1 MSEKLKLGWAEVDM
15 TPDRPVY
22 LAGQFYERISEYVE
36 TPLTVTALA
45 IEADGEQAVIC
56 SCDIVA
62 ISEDM
67 VARVRKLL
75 EGRTDLPL
83 EKVMIGAIHSHTSI
97 EYNRNGRIDNST
109 NILLS
114 YAKDGGEYVS
124 TAPQTENVLTQDEA
138 TPYIAEKIA
147 EAVINAWNARKPAQ
161 IAHGFG
167 RAAVG
172 MCRRACYDDGTALM
186 WGDTNTANFTQLE
199 GGNDSG
205 IEILYTFDE
214 NRKITGVV
222 ANVACPAQVLEHRS
236 FISSDYWGKV
246 KQFLREKFGDELKV
260 LGLCSAAGDQ
270 CPRDLIRWVE
280 PETPVMD
287 PNINHDTHNERWADP
302 SMFDI
307 KGCTL
312 AGRRVANEILY
323 AYEDITDYYDTLP
336 FEHHVLTVDLPIR
349 RVTGTQYRAADRA
362 IREFFDEAGGTIN
375 YKDNAKLYIYA
386 GDIARYRYQ
395 QTHDIL
401 KTEVHVMRLG
411 DIAFATNP
419 FELFLDYG
427 NQIRAR
433 SAAKQTFLVQ
443 LCCGAEGYLPTEKA
457 EKGSHYSAYVSS
469 GICGHIG
476 GEQLVR
482 KTVQE
487 INDLFEK

>member
-15 TPDRPVY
+15 TPDCPIY
-22 LAGQFYERISEYVE
+22 LAGQFYERVSQYVE

-67 VARVRKLL
+67 VHRVRALVK
-75 EGRTDLPL
+75 GKVDLPL
-83 EKVMIGAIHSHTSI
+83 EKVMIGAIHSHTSFT
-97 EYNRNGRIDNST
+97 YNRHSGIDST
-109 NILLS
+109 KDVLLS
-114 YAKDGGEYVS
+114 YAPDDGEYVS
-124 TAPQTENVLTQDEA
+124 TAPKTENVMTPDEA
-138 TPYIAEKIA
+138 TEFVSKKIA
-147 EAVINAWNARKPAQ
+147 EAVVAAWNDRKPAQ

-172 MCRRACYDDGTALM
+172 MCRRACYDDGSALM
-186 WGDTNTANFTQLE
+186 WGDTNTANFTELE

-236 FISSDYWGKV
+236 FASSDYWGKV
-246 KQFLREKFGDELKV
+246 KQFLREKLGDDLKV

-287 PNINHDTHNERWADP
+287 PNINHDTHTERRADP

-312 AGRRVANEILY
+312 VGRRIATEILY
-323 AYEDITDYYDTLP
+323 AYEDITDYCDTLP
-336 FEHHVLTVDLPIR
+336 FEHRVLSVDLPIR
-349 RVTGTQYRAADRA
+349 RVTVSQYKEADRVL
-362 IREFFDEAGGTIN
+362 REFFADAGNTIN
-375 YKDNAKLYIYA
+375 YQDNAKLYIYA
-386 GDIARYRYQ
+386 GDIARYHYQ

-401 KTEVHVMRLG
+401 TTEVHVMRLG
-411 DIAFATNP
+411 DVAFATNP

-433 SAAKQTFLVQ
+433 SAAKQTFLIQ
-443 LCCGAEGYLPTEKA
+443 LCCGSHGYLPTEKA

-469 GICGHIG
+469 GVCGHIG

-487 INDLFEK
+487 INDLFSK

>member
-56 SCDIVA
+56 SCDIVS
-62 ISEDM
+62 ISAGM

-75 EGRTDLPL
+75 EGKVGLPL

-97 EYNRNGRIDNST
+97 DYNRGNGINDT
-109 NILLS
+109 KEILLS
-114 YAKDGGEYVS
+114 YAGNDGEYVS
-124 TAPQTENVLTQDEA
+124 VAPKTENVLTHDEA

-147 EAVINAWNARKPAQ
+147 EAIIGAWNARKPAQ

-186 WGDTNTANFTQLE
+186 WGDTNTANFTELE

-214 NRKITGVV
+214 NRNITGVV

-236 FISSDYWGKV
+236 FMSSDYWGKV
-246 KQFLREKFGDELKV
+246 KQFLREKFGDDLK
-260 LGLCSAAGDQ
+260 LLPLCSAAGDQ

-349 RVTGTQYRAADRA
+349 RVTGTQYREADRML
-362 IREFFDEAGGTIN
+362 RE
-375 YKDNAKLYIYA
+375 
-386 GDIARYRYQ
+386 
-395 QTHDIL
+395 
-401 KTEVHVMRLG
+401 V
-411 DIAFATNP
+411 
-419 FELFLDYG
+419 
-427 NQIRAR
+427 
-433 SAAKQTFLVQ
+433 
-443 LCCGAEGYLPTEKA
+443 
-457 EKGSHYSAYVSS
+457 
-469 GICGHIG
+469 
-476 GEQLVR
+476 
-482 KTVQE
+482 
-487 INDLFEK
+487 

>member
-1 MSEKLKLGWAEVDM
+1 
-15 TPDRPVY
+15 
-22 LAGQFYERISEYVE
+22 
-36 TPLTVTALA
+36 
-45 IEADGEQAVIC
+45 
-56 SCDIVA
+56 
-62 ISEDM
+62 
-67 VARVRKLL
+67 
-75 EGRTDLPL
+75 
-83 EKVMIGAIHSHTSI
+83 
-97 EYNRNGRIDNST
+97 
-109 NILLS
+109 
-114 YAKDGGEYVS
+114 
-124 TAPQTENVLTQDEA
+124 
-138 TPYIAEKIA
+138 
-147 EAVINAWNARKPAQ
+147 
-161 IAHGFG
+161 
-167 RAAVG
+167 

-246 KQFLREKFGDELKV
+246 KQYLREKLGDELKV
-260 LGLCSAAGDQ
+260 LALCSAAGDQ

-336 FEHHVLTVDLPIR
+336 FEHRVLKVDLPIR

-362 IREFFDEAGGTIN
+362 IREFFDGAGDTIN

-401 KTEVHVMRLG
+401 ETEIHVMRLG

-433 SAAKQTFLVQ
+433 SAAKQTFLIQ

-487 INDLFEK
+487 INGLFEK